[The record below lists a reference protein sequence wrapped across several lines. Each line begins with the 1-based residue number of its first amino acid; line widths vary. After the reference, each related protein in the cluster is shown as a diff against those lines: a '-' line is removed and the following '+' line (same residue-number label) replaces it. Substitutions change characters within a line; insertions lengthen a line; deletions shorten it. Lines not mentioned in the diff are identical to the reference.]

1 MWKLHVYIRV
11 SKDTKRK
18 KNDKKRIPTHLLAYL
33 LTLVVGVDN

>member
-1 MWKLHVYIRV
+1 MFISELVRIR
-11 SKDTKRK
+11 KEK